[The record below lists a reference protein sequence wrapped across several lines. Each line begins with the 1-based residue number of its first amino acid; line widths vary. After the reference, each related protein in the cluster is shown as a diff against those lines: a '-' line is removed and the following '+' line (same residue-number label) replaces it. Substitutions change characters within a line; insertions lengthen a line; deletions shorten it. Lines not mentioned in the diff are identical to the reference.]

1 MTRFMIPLE
10 ISSRKHDEWVRKN
23 FPEISGL
30 VYLASAGR
38 GPMPARAVRAMHTI
52 LERESSTMRY
62 ILEDGRIL
70 REFRDEA
77 SRLLCAHRDE
87 VAFVTSTTHG
97 INLFANSV
105 RWKKGD
111 NVVLGNI
118 EYPSN
123 IFPWVRIAETRGLE
137 IKKIR
142 ARNGLLDVED
152 YAKAVDD
159 RTRVL
164 PISLVQFSNGQRMD
178 LDRLTEICE
187 EHGTMLFLDAI
198 QALGAIKLDVRSYD
212 IAGISAGGY
221 KWLCGPL
228 GSGILYVSN
237 AIREELEP
245 EMISWFGL
253 EERQRKSLWQRVV
266 SGGDLIDAHVHTS
279 RDASAFDHSFENY
292 IEVVGL
298 TESIRFLRKIGLAR
312 IEMRILKLTDY
323 FIERIDAEKFKLLT
337 PREHERRAGILSF
350 SFWNGRL
357 KESQA
362 KKIEKALGKIRL
374 VVRGNS
380 IRSATHFFNSKK
392 DIDSAIRALR
402 RISRGM
408 RL

>member
-1 MTRFMIPLE
+1 MIPLE

-38 GPMPARAVRAMHTI
+38 GPMPARAARAMHTI
-52 LERESSTMRY
+52 LERESSTMRF
-62 ILEDGRIL
+62 ILEDGRIS

-111 NVVLGNI
+111 NIVLGNI

-123 IFPWVRIAETRGLE
+123 IYPWVRIAETRGLE

-266 SGGDLIDAHVHTS
+266 SGGDLIDAHVRTS

-312 IEMRILKLTDY
+312 IEKRILELTDY

>member
-1 MTRFMIPLE
+1 
-10 ISSRKHDEWVRKN
+10 
-23 FPEISGL
+23 
-30 VYLASAGR
+30 
-38 GPMPARAVRAMHTI
+38 MHTI

-62 ILEDGRIL
+62 ILGDGRIL

-111 NVVLGNI
+111 NIVLGNI

-142 ARNGLLDVED
+142 ARNGVLDVED

-266 SGGDLIDAHVHTS
+266 SGGDLIDAHVRTS

-298 TESIRFLRKIGLAR
+298 TESIRFLREIGLDR
-312 IEMRILKLTDY
+312 IEKRILKLTDY